1 MVLLTTWA
9 HLANGLDS
17 CLHSESLPQ
26 ISTNS
31 FVILK
36 LSKQALTLS
45 VFNFSERE
53 KHTAKAIS
61 RLLYLKSVD
70 AVNSFEVSFPSPRV
84 LFWSSELTS
93 VRKLAFFAPTSVN
106 VKGLD
111 GWASPKRKHHAPF
124 PSHSS
129 FHSILSAKFTVKKQQ
144 WRRRFLPRF
153 LCC

>member
-1 MVLLTTWA
+1 MSMVLLTTWA
-9 HLANGLDS
+9 HLANSLDS
-17 CLHSESLPQ
+17 CLHSESRPQ
-26 ISTNS
+26 IST
-31 FVILK
+31 L

-61 RLLYLKSVD
+61 RLLYLKFVD